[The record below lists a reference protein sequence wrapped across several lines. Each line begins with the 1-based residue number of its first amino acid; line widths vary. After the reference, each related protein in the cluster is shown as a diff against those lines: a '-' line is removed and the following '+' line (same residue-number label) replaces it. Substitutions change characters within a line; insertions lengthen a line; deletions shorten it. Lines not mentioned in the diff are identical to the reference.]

1 MVVSDV
7 TLSMI
12 RAKRMCRSFLW
23 NLHKQRLTWRIRAI
37 VCLYLAVHFASDL
50 RITRSQDTS
59 VRFTTNRED
68 TSIIPITQ
76 LR

>member
-7 TLSMI
+7 TLSTI

-50 RITRSQDTS
+50 RMTWTYQDVDRMISLLGLDKGGTKC
-59 VRFTTNRED
+59 R
-68 TSIIPITQ
+68 
-76 LR
+76 